1 MPDNNNDKG
10 GGAGGDDAAKVA
22 ADKAAADAAAA
33 AAAGAGNGNGS
44 GDGEETVTMKKSDL
58 KKIEEDRDNYK
69 KGLLQKKADERNLD
83 GAGAGGGAGGSA
95 TIDEKKVGEVAAAAV
110 NKTLRAAGEKT
121 AKRAFLTAHPE
132 YADDAQWTAF
142 MSHLAFRGTETTHE
156 EVADRMEAALLEH
169 KRSTGKL
176 SEHLQAE
183 HERGVREG
191 RIQGEMG
198 SGHGTGGA
206 GDKNEGAGSG
216 TLSASAEYMA
226 RVMHVN
232 PDKVKKVDP
241 KKDNVINVV

>member
-1 MPDNNNDKG
+1 MPDDNENN
-10 GGAGGDDAAKVA
+10 GGAGGDGATAKAA

-33 AAAGAGNGNGS
+33 AGNGG
-44 GDGEETVTMKKSDL
+44 GDGEETVTMKKSEL

-69 KGLLQKKADERNLD
+69 AMGLKKKADERNLD
-83 GAGAGGGAGGSA
+83 GAGAGGGQGGSA

-132 YADDAQWTAF
+132 YADDAQWMAL
-142 MSHLAFRGTETTHE
+142 MSHLSFRGTETTHE
-156 EVADRMEAALLEH
+156 EVADRMEAALLEY

-176 SEHLQAE
+176 LEHLQAE

-191 RIQGEMG
+191 RIQGEFG

-206 GDKNEGAGSG
+206 GDKNEGGKGSG
-216 TLSASAEYMA
+216 KISPEGERMA
-226 RVMHVN
+226 RALHN
-232 PDKVKKVDP
+232 DPAKVAKVDP
-241 KKDNVINVV
+241 SKDNVINVV